1 MFKDRQRKRMM
12 HLYIIRL
19 ILAIAL
25 CTVAFI
31 IYKYHVEGETNLPF
45 NVSKLVVISTAQTDE
60 IILDEEK
67 YKASVLQKND
77 IYLIIEKNE
86 NYKKEDIIK
95 KITLNNFTINKY
107 TDVGTIKIY
116 RPSMS
121 EEKIYEYIEEYT
133 IDNIEYIGAKE
144 TNTKEEILQIANQ
157 GGIINFGI
165 TLEDLGNIVYEENEN
180 IVSDGTLVNRL
191 GLMLQNIEFEISFDI
206 IMELDSGNTFKTTMT
221 LELPQEGLLQEG
233 VSTIEDT
240 DLNLVFKRI

>member
-1 MFKDRQRKRMM
+1 MFKDRQRRRMM

-45 NVSKLVVISTAQTDE
+45 NVSKLVVVSTAQTDE

>member
-45 NVSKLVVISTAQTDE
+45 NVSKLVVVSTAQTDE

-121 EEKIYEYIEEYT
+121 EEKTYEYIEEYT

>member
-45 NVSKLVVISTAQTDE
+45 NVSKLVVVSTAQTDE

>member
-45 NVSKLVVISTAQTDE
+45 NVSKLVVVSTAQTDE

-67 YKASVLQKND
+67 YKASILQKND